1 MICIEHRSLILAQGL
16 LLDIEAGKPDILD
29 DRFNGRL
36 RFVNHFLL
44 NSEANFSWQPWI
56 YGRSWKWCL

>member
-16 LLDIEAGKPDILD
+16 LLDIEAGTLDLLD
-29 DRFNGRL
+29 DRCKGRL

-44 NSEANFSWQPWI
+44 NSEAIFS
-56 YGRSWKWCL
+56 